1 MHYSMIII
9 AVLLLNLFHPG
20 QYVLRHKGGF
30 KHDSLD
36 NSKAE
41 AGLWGFFC
49 WLHSGVSGGGFFFL
63 FL

>member
-9 AVLLLNLFHPG
+9 AVFLLNLFHPG

-30 KHDSLD
+30 KHDNLD

-41 AGLWGFFC
+41 AGL
-49 WLHSGVSGGGFFFL
+49 
-63 FL
+63 